1 MNKLVLKSAICA
13 IFLVITT
20 MTSAQNFYSYNDIV
34 SGNALKNGNIG
45 FDMERARSLVK
56 DLHPKLYLKNGN
68 VLQSSSPNSYYA
80 EIDVASLSSL
90 SSNTNANNFE
100 IIRINVKSTNN
111 FSVDLS
117 QLRQSYTGL
126 TFVYVVCDFQCD
138 LNYIRQFF
146 VNDDPN
152 IMIIYSIS
160 VPI

>member
-1 MNKLVLKSAICA
+1 MNKLVLKSAICV

-20 MTSAQNFYSYNDIV
+20 MASAQNFYSYSDII
-34 SGNALKNGNIG
+34 SGNTLKNGNNG
-45 FDMERARSLVK
+45 FNIERARSLVK

-68 VLQSSSPNSYYA
+68 ELQSSSTSNYYA
-80 EIDVASLSSL
+80 DIDVASLPTL
-90 SSNTNANNFE
+90 SNHANANNLE

-117 QLRQSYTGL
+117 QLRQFYSGL
-126 TFVYVVCDFQCD
+126 TYVYVVCDFQCD